1 LPSHNTY
8 FFGNLSYHSCL
19 FSGSRFFIPSLFPV
33 MEMAD
38 RAPLRHLVW
47 TLSKD
52 DIQQILAHIERF
64 KTRLILALQ
73 KDNMKLSRAI
83 KTDTAAIEPIGKRVE
98 TISNNLDSLS
108 TGMCAQSSST
118 FLEKV
123 LLWLS
128 PVEFQKHHD
137 SAREDRVEGTGQ
149 WFLSSPEFIFWRDNA
164 EKTLFCP
171 VCHLIGSNLLP
182 TSPHFDY

>member
-1 LPSHNTY
+1 
-8 FFGNLSYHSCL
+8 
-19 FSGSRFFIPSLFPV
+19 
-33 MEMAD
+33 MKMAD
-38 RAPLRHLVW
+38 EAPFRRLVW

-52 DIQQILAHIERF
+52 DIQQILAHIQRF
-64 KTRLILALQ
+64 KSRLILALQ

-83 KTDTAAIEPIGKRVE
+83 KTDTAAIEPIGKRVQ

-123 LLWLS
+123 LSWLS
-128 PVEFQKHHD
+128 PVEFQKHHE
-137 SAREDRVEGTGQ
+137 SAREDRVEGTGK
-149 WFLSSPEFIFWRDNA
+149 WFLSSPEFILWRDDA

-171 VCHLIGSNLLP
+171 VSHLIGPNLLP
-182 TSPHFDY
+182 KSSYFDY